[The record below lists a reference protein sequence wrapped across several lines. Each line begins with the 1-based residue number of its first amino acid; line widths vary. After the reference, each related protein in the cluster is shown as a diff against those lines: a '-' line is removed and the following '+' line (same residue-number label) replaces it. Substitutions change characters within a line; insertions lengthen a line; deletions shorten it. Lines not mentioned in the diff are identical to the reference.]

1 VNNYIFQQYTY
12 NKEISFDRLSRRN
25 SPFTVERSILE
36 YCAQFDYEY
45 LASEISTISY
55 IASSSH
61 GYSSFRD
68 LLALKQTLEPLQKQ
82 VEERK
87 RSITREKEPA
97 TAVREEKEKKEPVIA
112 KQLPMPTT
120 ISSSLG
126 IHIPGLTDDLETD
139 YSLTHLTVGGREKDA
154 TLSLSAGNSVFS
166 SYDDFSLLSTAGSQ
180 LSKEY
185 EGFVH
190 LGPDLYS
197 KLVNPYLQLNEIG
210 VIRYQ
215 EVIAAHVK

>member
-1 VNNYIFQQYTY
+1 
-12 NKEISFDRLSRRN
+12 
-25 SPFTVERSILE
+25 VERSVLE
-36 YCAQFDYEY
+36 YCSQFDYDY
-45 LASEISTISY
+45 LASNISTITY

-68 LLALKQTLEPLQKQ
+68 LMTLKQTLEPLQKQ

-87 RSITREKEPA
+87 REIIREKEPQTVTIMDEA
-97 TAVREEKEKKEPVIA
+97 KEEKEKKEAHSTVT
-112 KQLPMPTT
+112 PMSTTATT

-126 IHIPGLTDDLETD
+126 VHIPGLTDDLETD
-139 YSLTHLTVGGREKDA
+139 YSLNGAFDQSP
-154 TLSLSAGNSVFS
+154 LSISMTSKGASGTPGKSVFS

-215 EVIAAHVK
+215 EAIPIHIK